1 MPTTRSQASK
11 RGFLTEA
18 EALDIARKAKT
29 VAVLGIKTEQKANQ
43 PAFYVPAYLASQ
55 GKNVIPI
62 PVYFPDVKEIL
73 GRPVKRRVSEVEE
86 PIDILNIF
94 RKPSDLMGHLDD
106 ILSAPHRPACV
117 WLQTGITHPQFEAC
131 MADAGISVVA
141 DRCLMVDL
149 MNA

>member
-1 MPTTRSQASK
+1 MRAFQATTLVRKAHCAIPMPTTRSQASK

-73 GRPVKRRVSEVEE
+73 GRPVKRRVSEVEG
-86 PIDILNIF
+86 NQ
-94 RKPSDLMGHLDD
+94 
-106 ILSAPHRPACV
+106 A
-117 WLQTGITHPQFEAC
+117 T
-131 MADAGISVVA
+131 
-141 DRCLMVDL
+141 
-149 MNA
+149 